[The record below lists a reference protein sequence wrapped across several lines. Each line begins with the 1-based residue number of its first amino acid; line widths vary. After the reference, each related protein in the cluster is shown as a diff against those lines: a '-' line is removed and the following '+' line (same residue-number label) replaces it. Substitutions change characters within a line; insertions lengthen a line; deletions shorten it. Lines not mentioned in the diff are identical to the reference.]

1 MSACESQSAAS
12 TSTAAQSAIGE
23 LAAGRHYSHASLAAG
38 AGGALRDATD
48 RDVLRKRLGMHGEV
62 GPLHLAQTMCRACRF
77 STAHAQADSR
87 CVQLPQ
93 TLQSRRCKP
102 CRPCMPQS

>member
-23 LAAGRHYSHASLAAG
+23 LAAGRPYSQASLAAG
-38 AGGALRDATD
+38 TGGASCDAGD
-48 RDVLRKRLGMHGEV
+48 RGVLCKSLGMHGEV
-62 GPLHLAQTMCRACRF
+62 GPLHLAETMCRTCRL